1 MFEDEEARRRPASAE
16 PPAIGAPLHALSV
29 EELDEHLALLER
41 ETARVRAE
49 IEKRRDVRS
58 AAEAAFRKPSR

>member
-29 EELDEHLALLER
+29 EELDEHLAVAQATRAALRALGVPR
-41 ETARVRAE
+41 IGCSRPSSTAHA
-49 IEKRRDVRS
+49 
-58 AAEAAFRKPSR
+58 